1 MNKSKSQMQNR
12 IFILEDKEFSLD
24 EFAHLVSRAVKS
36 VVSVDIDKDEVTYSR
51 DDVYFT
57 IVDVL
62 GYINERTPG
71 RFRFD
76 QTTFQ
81 NYLIHYIPDS
91 IVKKDAKKGTT
102 KDLARTAIML
112 EEQTGQLP
120 TWASKDDNLAQVI
133 ASIKDPH
140 GIGETHE

>member
-1 MNKSKSQMQNR
+1 MSKPKSQLNNR
-12 IFILEDKEFSLD
+12 IFIEEDKEFSLD
-24 EFAHLVSRAVKS
+24 EFAHLVARAIRS
-36 VVSVDIDKDEVTYSR
+36 VATVDIDKDDVVYSR

-57 IVDVL
+57 ILDCL

-71 RFRFD
+71 RFKID

-81 NYLIHYIPDS
+81 NYLIHYVPDS
-91 IVKKDAKKGTT
+91 IVKKDARKGTT